1 MINFIL
7 LCNETYD
14 FTDEEMK
21 RVKMIF
27 LMFTMVLSLCQLA
40 MSQSNPTLVRDRIVR
55 TGGTSTQYEFSVES
69 IAIPTFAYNEDYSNI
84 TSFSP
89 IDLSGSPYT
98 FKAFITADF
107 IGTATFAME
116 WYASTNNFPFIEP
129 RVTFYEIEVVESILD
144 AKVDVVTIDNS
155 TTTVEIYPLVN
166 DFGEFAPLTLF
177 DVSQVMYGSAEVT
190 DSNTIIYTVA
200 DSNMDYLMYTIT
212 DSIGESASGK
222 IVINILE
229 DDPVSVD
236 TLSYT
241 ITDLQSQ
248 LIVLPFGDLEEI
260 QNPAQGAL
268 DSISD
273 YSYLYIP
280 DLGASGIDTV
290 VFQNVAGSNRVALI
304 EVYDVSMEPSYA
316 VNDSYFAA
324 EASTVNIFPLE
335 NDIKDTYPIIDISS
349 ELDYVSPGVYSYM
362 PDIDFS
368 GLKIFEYTID
378 YGFGTSTANIYV
390 SIGNYEPQSTFAYS
404 FVTPQDRPL
413 VIKYEIPLEGYEF
426 VANTFFTDHGFVET
440 YGENDNVT
448 IGCDDVNGEAFFIY
462 YPGSSY
468 VGFDDFEV
476 EYCINEVCVN
486 YEVEIEVV
494 SVDSDECF
502 CVNDCVWEGDTDGDG
517 KVNVSDILPIGRHMG
532 ISGAPR
538 ESLYDFWSAED
549 TDNWTYDQP
558 NGKNIKHADANGDG
572 IVTVVD
578 TNSISEYYNQLSNF
592 VPDEVLDVKDYP
604 FYLIPQSTEVDSGEL
619 LVLDIVLGSE
629 DFPVKDLHG
638 LAFSVQVGGGFADSA
653 SLYIDLYE
661 DSWLT
666 NLGPSIQMSKK
677 PADGLIE
684 AALTRT
690 DGLPSSGHGII
701 GQLGF
706 IVEDEAI
713 GIKDDDGERYFGIRL
728 RGAIGETAAG
738 SSYYMPEAAVR
749 IQYVNEG
756 VKDEKL
762 FPIDMLVS
770 PNPTSDILSIDLP
783 NVNEEIRNLY
793 LTDITGKSI
802 LVNKSNSIINLG
814 SLPMGMYILS
824 VESNMNTYN
833 QKVQVVR

>member
-1 MINFIL
+1 MINFDL
-7 LCNETYD
+7 LCNEICA

-27 LMFTMVLSLCQLA
+27 LMCTMVLSLCQLA
-40 MSQSNPTLVRDRIVR
+40 MSQSNPTLVRDRIVK

-98 FKAFITADF
+98 FKAFITANF

-116 WYASTNNFPFIEP
+116 WYASSNNFPFIEP

-155 TTTVEIYPLVN
+155 ITSVEIYPLVN
-166 DFGEFAPLTLF
+166 DFGEFAPLTLS

-200 DSNMDYLMYTIT
+200 DTNMDYLMYTIT

-268 DSISD
+268 DSISE

-290 VFQNVAGSNRVALI
+290 VFQNVAGNNRVALI
-304 EVYDVSMEPSYA
+304 EVYDVSVEPSYA

-324 EASTVNIFPLE
+324 EATTVTVFPLE

-362 PDIDFS
+362 PDADFS

-462 YPGSSY
+462 YPGSNY

-502 CVNDCVWEGDTDGDG
+502 CVNDCVWEGDTDGNG

-558 NGKNIKHADANGDG
+558 SGKNIKHADANGDG
-572 IVTVVD
+572 IVSVLD
-578 TNSISEYYNQLSNF
+578 TNSISDYYNQLSNF

-690 DGLPSSGHGII
+690 DGLPSSGYGII

-706 IVEDEAI
+706 IVEDEAQ

-738 SSYYMPEAAVR
+738 NSYYMPEAAVR

-770 PNPTSDILSIDLP
+770 PNPTSDILRIDLP

-802 LVNKSNSIINLG
+802 LVNKSNSTINLG

>member
-1 MINFIL
+1 MINFDL
-7 LCNETYD
+7 LCNEICA

-27 LMFTMVLSLCQLA
+27 LMCTMVLSLCQLA
-40 MSQSNPTLVRDRIVR
+40 MSQSNPTLVRDRIVK

-98 FKAFITADF
+98 FKAFITANF

-116 WYASTNNFPFIEP
+116 WYASSNNFPFIEP

-155 TTTVEIYPLVN
+155 ITSVEIYPLVN
-166 DFGEFAPLTLF
+166 DFGEFAPLTLS

-190 DSNTIIYTVA
+190 DSNTLIYTVA
-200 DSNMDYLMYTIT
+200 DTNMDYLMYTIT

-248 LIVLPFGDLEEI
+248 LIVLPFGDLKEI

-268 DSISD
+268 DSVSE

-290 VFQNVAGSNRVALI
+290 VFQNVAGNNRVALI
-304 EVYDVSMEPSYA
+304 EVYDVSVEPSYA

-324 EASTVNIFPLE
+324 EATTVTVFPLE

-362 PDIDFS
+362 PDADFS

-462 YPGSSY
+462 YPGSNY

-502 CVNDCVWEGDTDGDG
+502 CVNDCVWEGDTDGNG

-558 NGKNIKHADANGDG
+558 SGKNIKHADANGDG
-572 IVTVVD
+572 IVSVLD
-578 TNSISEYYNQLSNF
+578 TNSISDYYNQLSNF

-690 DGLPSSGHGII
+690 DGLPSSGYGII

-706 IVEDEAI
+706 IVEDEAQ

-738 SSYYMPEAAVR
+738 NSYYMPEAAVR

-770 PNPTSDILSIDLP
+770 PNPTSDILRIDLP

-802 LVNKSNSIINLG
+802 LVNKSNSTINLG

>member
-1 MINFIL
+1 MINFDLI
-7 LCNETYD
+7 CNEICA

-27 LMFTMVLSLCQLA
+27 LMCTMVLSLCQLA
-40 MSQSNPTLVRDRIVR
+40 MSQSNPTLVRDRIVN

-98 FKAFITADF
+98 FKAFITANF

-116 WYASTNNFPFIEP
+116 WYASSNNFPFIEP

-155 TTTVEIYPLVN
+155 ITSVEIYPLVN
-166 DFGEFAPLTLF
+166 DFGEFAPLTLS

-200 DSNMDYLMYTIT
+200 DTNMDYLMYTIT

-248 LIVLPFGDLEEI
+248 LVVLPFGDLEEI
-260 QNPAQGAL
+260 QSPAQGAL
-268 DSISD
+268 DSISE

-290 VFQNVAGSNRVALI
+290 VFQNVAGNNRVALI
-304 EVYDVSMEPSYA
+304 EVYDVSVEPSYA

-324 EASTVNIFPLE
+324 EATTVTVFPLE

-362 PDIDFS
+362 PDVDFS

-462 YPGSSY
+462 YPGSNY

-502 CVNDCVWEGDTDGDG
+502 CVNDCVWEGDTDGNG

-558 NGKNIKHADANGDG
+558 SGKNIKHADANGDG

-690 DGLPSSGHGII
+690 DGLPSSGYGII

-706 IVEDEAI
+706 IVEDEAQ

-738 SSYYMPEAAVR
+738 NSYYMPEAAVR

-770 PNPTSDILSIDLP
+770 PNPTSDILRIDLP

>member
-1 MINFIL
+1 
-7 LCNETYD
+7 
-14 FTDEEMK
+14 
-21 RVKMIF
+21 
-27 LMFTMVLSLCQLA
+27 MVLSLCQLA
-40 MSQSNPTLVRDRIVR
+40 MSQSNPTLVRDRIVK

-98 FKAFITADF
+98 FKAFITANF

-116 WYASTNNFPFIEP
+116 WYASSNNFPFIEP

-155 TTTVEIYPLVN
+155 ITSVEIYPLVN
-166 DFGEFAPLTLF
+166 DFGEFAPLTLS

-190 DSNTIIYTVA
+190 DSNTLIYTVA
-200 DSNMDYLMYTIT
+200 DTNMDYLMYTIT

-248 LIVLPFGDLEEI
+248 LIVLPFGDLKEI

-268 DSISD
+268 DSVSE

-290 VFQNVAGSNRVALI
+290 VFQNVAGNNRVALI
-304 EVYDVSMEPSYA
+304 EVYDVSVEPSYA

-324 EASTVNIFPLE
+324 EATTVTVFPLE

-362 PDIDFS
+362 PDADFS

-462 YPGSSY
+462 YPGSNY

-502 CVNDCVWEGDTDGDG
+502 CVNDCVWEGDTDGNG

-558 NGKNIKHADANGDG
+558 SGKNIKHADANGDG
-572 IVTVVD
+572 IVSVLD
-578 TNSISEYYNQLSNF
+578 TNSISDYYNQLSNF

-690 DGLPSSGHGII
+690 DGLPSSGYGII

-706 IVEDEAI
+706 IVEDEAQ

-738 SSYYMPEAAVR
+738 NSYYMPEAAVR

-770 PNPTSDILSIDLP
+770 PNPTSDILRIDLP

-802 LVNKSNSIINLG
+802 LVNKSNSTINLG

>member
-1 MINFIL
+1 MINFDLI
-7 LCNETYD
+7 CNEICA

-27 LMFTMVLSLCQLA
+27 LMCTMVLSLCQLA
-40 MSQSNPTLVRDRIVR
+40 MSQSNPTLVRDRIVK

-98 FKAFITADF
+98 FKAFITANF

-116 WYASTNNFPFIEP
+116 WYASSNNFPFIEP

-155 TTTVEIYPLVN
+155 ITSVEIYPLVN
-166 DFGEFAPLTLF
+166 DFGEFAPLTLS

-190 DSNTIIYTVA
+190 DSNTLIYTVA
-200 DSNMDYLMYTIT
+200 DTNMDYLMYTIT

-268 DSISD
+268 DSVSE

-290 VFQNVAGSNRVALI
+290 VFQNVAGNNRVALI
-304 EVYDVSMEPSYA
+304 EVYDVSVEPSYA

-324 EASTVNIFPLE
+324 EATTVTVFPLE

-362 PDIDFS
+362 PDADFS

-462 YPGSSY
+462 YPGSNY

-502 CVNDCVWEGDTDGDG
+502 CVNNCVWEGDTDGNG

-558 NGKNIKHADANGDG
+558 SGKNIKHADANGDG
-572 IVTVVD
+572 IVTVLD
-578 TNSISEYYNQLSNF
+578 TNSISDYYNQLSNF

-690 DGLPSSGHGII
+690 DGLPSSGYGII

-706 IVEDEAI
+706 IVEDEAQ

-738 SSYYMPEAAVR
+738 NSYYMPEAAVR

-770 PNPTSDILSIDLP
+770 PNPTSDILRIDLP

-802 LVNKSNSIINLG
+802 LVNKSNSTINLG

>member
-1 MINFIL
+1 MFNFNL
-7 LCNETYD
+7 LSNETCA

-27 LMFTMVLSLCQLA
+27 LMCTMVLSLCQLA
-40 MSQSNPTLVRDRIVR
+40 MSQSNPTLVRDRIVK

-98 FKAFITADF
+98 FKAFITANF

-116 WYASTNNFPFIEP
+116 WYASSNNFPFIEP

-155 TTTVEIYPLVN
+155 ITSVEIYPLVN
-166 DFGEFAPLTLF
+166 DFGEFAPLTLS

-190 DSNTIIYTVA
+190 DSNTLIYTVA
-200 DSNMDYLMYTIT
+200 DTNMDYLMYTIT

-248 LIVLPFGDLEEI
+248 LIVLPFGDLKEI

-268 DSISD
+268 DSVSE

-290 VFQNVAGSNRVALI
+290 VFQNVAGNNRVALI
-304 EVYDVSMEPSYA
+304 EVYDVSVEPSYA

-324 EASTVNIFPLE
+324 EATTVTVFPLE

-362 PDIDFS
+362 PDADFS

-462 YPGSSY
+462 YPGSNY

-502 CVNDCVWEGDTDGDG
+502 CVNDCVWEGDTDGNG

-558 NGKNIKHADANGDG
+558 SGKNIKHADANGDG
-572 IVTVVD
+572 IVSVLD
-578 TNSISEYYNQLSNF
+578 TNSISDYYNQLSNF

-690 DGLPSSGHGII
+690 DGLPSSGYGII

-706 IVEDEAI
+706 IVEDEAQ

-738 SSYYMPEAAVR
+738 NSYYMPEAAVR

-770 PNPTSDILSIDLP
+770 PNPTSDILRIDLP

-802 LVNKSNSIINLG
+802 LVNKSNSTINLG

>member
-1 MINFIL
+1 MFNFELLYIL
-7 LCNETYD
+7 TCAI
-14 FTDEEMK
+14 TDEEMK
-21 RVKMIF
+21 RVKIIF
-27 LMFTMVLSLCQLA
+27 LMCTLVLSFCQLA
-40 MSQSNPTLVRDRIVR
+40 MSQSNPTLVRDRIVK
-55 TGGTSTQYEFSVES
+55 TGGTSTQYEFAVES

-89 IDLSGSPYT
+89 VDLSGSPYT
-98 FKAFITADF
+98 FKAFITANF

-116 WYASTNNFPFIEP
+116 WYAYSTNFPFVEP

-144 AKVDVVTIDNS
+144 AKVDVVTIGNS
-155 TTTVEIYPLVN
+155 ITSVEIYPLVN
-166 DFGEFAPLTLF
+166 DFGEFAPLTLS

-190 DSNTIIYTVA
+190 DSSTIIYTVA
-200 DSNMDYLMYTIT
+200 DTNIDYVMYTIT

-268 DSISD
+268 DSISE

-290 VFQNVAGSNRVALI
+290 VFNNVAGNNRVVLI
-304 EVYDVSMEPSYA
+304 KVYDVSVEPSYA

-324 EASTVNIFPLE
+324 EATTVNISPLE
-335 NDIKDTYPIIDISS
+335 NDIKDTYPIIEISS
-349 ELDYVSPGVYSYM
+349 ELDYVSPGVYSYT
-362 PDIDFS
+362 PDVDFS

-462 YPGSSY
+462 YPGSNY

-486 YEVEIEVV
+486 YEVQIEVV

-502 CVNDCVWEGDTDGDG
+502 CVNDCVWEGDTDGNG

-558 NGKNIKHADANGDG
+558 SGKNIKHADANGDG

-677 PADGLIE
+677 PVDGLIE

-762 FPIDMLVS
+762 FPIDMLVR
-770 PNPTSDILSIDLP
+770 PNPTSDILRIDLP

>member
-1 MINFIL
+1 MINFDL
-7 LCNETYD
+7 LCNEICA

-27 LMFTMVLSLCQLA
+27 LMCTMVLSLCQLA
-40 MSQSNPTLVRDRIVR
+40 MSQSNPTLVRDRIVK

-98 FKAFITADF
+98 FKAFITANF

-116 WYASTNNFPFIEP
+116 WYASSNNFPFIEP

-155 TTTVEIYPLVN
+155 ITSVEIYPLVN
-166 DFGEFAPLTLF
+166 DFGEFAPLTLS

-190 DSNTIIYTVA
+190 DSNTLIYTVA
-200 DSNMDYLMYTIT
+200 DTNMDYLMYTIT

-248 LIVLPFGDLEEI
+248 LVVLPFGDLEEI
-260 QNPAQGAL
+260 QSPAQGAL
-268 DSISD
+268 DSISE

-290 VFQNVAGSNRVALI
+290 VFQNVAGNNRVALI
-304 EVYDVSMEPSYA
+304 EVYDVSVEPSYA

-324 EASTVNIFPLE
+324 EATTVTVFPLE

-362 PDIDFS
+362 PDVDFS

-462 YPGSSY
+462 YPGSNY

-502 CVNDCVWEGDTDGDG
+502 CVNDCVWEGDTDGNG

-558 NGKNIKHADANGDG
+558 SGKNIKHADANGDG
-572 IVTVVD
+572 IVSVLD
-578 TNSISEYYNQLSNF
+578 TNSISDYYNQLSNF

-690 DGLPSSGHGII
+690 DGLPSSGYGII

-706 IVEDEAI
+706 IVEDEAQ

-738 SSYYMPEAAVR
+738 NSYYMPEAAVR

-770 PNPTSDILSIDLP
+770 PNPTSDILRIDLP

-802 LVNKSNSIINLG
+802 LVNKSNSTINLG

>member
-1 MINFIL
+1 MFNFDLI
-7 LCNETYD
+7 CNEICA

-21 RVKMIF
+21 RVKLIF
-27 LMFTMVLSLCQLA
+27 LMCTMVLSLCQLA
-40 MSQSNPTLVRDRIVR
+40 MSQSNPTLVRDRIVK

-98 FKAFITADF
+98 FKAFITANF

-116 WYASTNNFPFIEP
+116 WYASSNNFPFIEP

-155 TTTVEIYPLVN
+155 ITSVEIYPLVN
-166 DFGEFAPLTLF
+166 DFGEFAPLTLS

-200 DSNMDYLMYTIT
+200 DTNMDYLMYTIT

-222 IVINILE
+222 IVLNILE

-260 QNPAQGAL
+260 QSPAQGAL
-268 DSISD
+268 DSISE

-290 VFQNVAGSNRVALI
+290 VFQNVAGNNRVALI
-304 EVYDVSMEPSYA
+304 EVYDVSVEPSYA

-324 EASTVNIFPLE
+324 EATTVTVFPLE

-362 PDIDFS
+362 PDVDFS

-462 YPGSSY
+462 YPGSNY

-502 CVNDCVWEGDTDGDG
+502 CVNDCVWEGDTDGNG

-558 NGKNIKHADANGDG
+558 SGKNIKHADANGDG
-572 IVTVVD
+572 IVTVLD
-578 TNSISEYYNQLSNF
+578 TNSISDYYNQLSNF

-690 DGLPSSGHGII
+690 DGLPSSGYGII

-706 IVEDEAI
+706 IVEDEAQ

-738 SSYYMPEAAVR
+738 NSYYMPEAAVR

-770 PNPTSDILSIDLP
+770 PNPTSDILRIDLP

-802 LVNKSNSIINLG
+802 LVNKSNSTINLG

>member
-1 MINFIL
+1 
-7 LCNETYD
+7 
-14 FTDEEMK
+14 
-21 RVKMIF
+21 
-27 LMFTMVLSLCQLA
+27 
-40 MSQSNPTLVRDRIVR
+40 TLVRDRIVN

-98 FKAFITADF
+98 FKAFITANF

-116 WYASTNNFPFIEP
+116 WYASSNNFPFIEP

-155 TTTVEIYPLVN
+155 ITSVEIYPLVN
-166 DFGEFAPLTLF
+166 DFGEFAPLTLS

-200 DSNMDYLMYTIT
+200 DTNMDYLMYTIT

-248 LIVLPFGDLEEI
+248 LVVLPFGDLEEI
-260 QNPAQGAL
+260 QSPAQGAL
-268 DSISD
+268 DSISE

-290 VFQNVAGSNRVALI
+290 VFQNVAGNNRVALI
-304 EVYDVSMEPSYA
+304 EVYDVSVEPSYA

-324 EASTVNIFPLE
+324 EATTVTVFPLE

-362 PDIDFS
+362 PDVDFS

-462 YPGSSY
+462 YPGSNY

-502 CVNDCVWEGDTDGDG
+502 CVNDCVWEGDTDGNG

-558 NGKNIKHADANGDG
+558 SGKNIKHADANGDG

-638 LAFSVQVGGGFADSA
+638 LAFSIQVGGGFADSA

-690 DGLPSSGHGII
+690 DGLPSSGYGII

-706 IVEDEAI
+706 IVEDEAQ

-738 SSYYMPEAAVR
+738 NSYYMPEAAVR

-770 PNPTSDILSIDLP
+770 PNPTSDILRIDLP

-793 LTDITGKSI
+793 LTDITGNSI

>member
-1 MINFIL
+1 MFNFDL
-7 LCNETYD
+7 LCIETYA
-14 FTDEEMK
+14 FTVEEMK

-27 LMFTMVLSLCQLA
+27 LMCTLVLSLCQLA
-40 MSQSNPTLVRDRIVR
+40 MSQSNPTLVRDRIVK

-98 FKAFITADF
+98 FKAFITANF

-116 WYASTNNFPFIEP
+116 WYASSNNFPFIEP

-155 TTTVEIYPLVN
+155 ITSVEIYPLVN
-166 DFGEFAPLTLF
+166 DFGEFAPLTLS

-190 DSNTIIYTVA
+190 DSNTIIYTVS
-200 DSNMDYLMYTIT
+200 DTNMDYLMYTIT

-229 DDPVSVD
+229 DDPISVD

-268 DSISD
+268 DSISE

-290 VFQNVAGSNRVALI
+290 VFNNVAGNNRVVLI
-304 EVYDVSMEPSYA
+304 KVYDVSVEPSYA

-324 EASTVNIFPLE
+324 EATTVNISPLE
-335 NDIKDTYPIIDISS
+335 NDIKDTYPIIEISS
-349 ELDYVSPGVYSYM
+349 ELDYVSPGVYSYT
-362 PDIDFS
+362 PDVDFS

-440 YGENDNVT
+440 YGENDNVL

-462 YPGSSY
+462 YPGSNY

-486 YEVEIEVV
+486 YEVQIEVV

-502 CVNDCVWEGDTDGDG
+502 CVNDCVWEGDTDGNG

-558 NGKNIKHADANGDG
+558 SGKNIKHADANGDG

-578 TNSISEYYNQLSNF
+578 TNSISDYYNQLNNF

-690 DGLPSSGHGII
+690 DGLPSSGYGII

-749 IQYVNEG
+749 IQYVNDG
-756 VKDEKL
+756 VKDEKF

-770 PNPTSDILSIDLP
+770 PNPTSDIFRIDLP

-814 SLPMGMYILS
+814 LLPMGMYILS

>member
-1 MINFIL
+1 MINFDL
-7 LCNETYD
+7 LCNEICA

-27 LMFTMVLSLCQLA
+27 LMCTMVLSLCQLA
-40 MSQSNPTLVRDRIVR
+40 MSQSNPTLVRDRIVK

-98 FKAFITADF
+98 FKAFITANF

-116 WYASTNNFPFIEP
+116 WYASSNNFPFIEP

-155 TTTVEIYPLVN
+155 ITSVEIYPLVN
-166 DFGEFAPLTLF
+166 DFGEFAPLTLS

-200 DSNMDYLMYTIT
+200 DTNMDYLMYTIT

-248 LIVLPFGDLEEI
+248 LIVLPFGDLKEI

-268 DSISD
+268 DSVSE

-290 VFQNVAGSNRVALI
+290 VFQNVAGNNRVALI
-304 EVYDVSMEPSYA
+304 EVYDVSVEPSYA

-324 EASTVNIFPLE
+324 EATTVTVFPLE

-362 PDIDFS
+362 PDVDFS

-462 YPGSSY
+462 YPGSNY

-502 CVNDCVWEGDTDGDG
+502 CVNDCVWEGDTDGNG

-558 NGKNIKHADANGDG
+558 SGKNIKHADANGDG
-572 IVTVVD
+572 IVSVLD
-578 TNSISEYYNQLSNF
+578 TNSISDYYNQLSNF

-690 DGLPSSGHGII
+690 DGLPSSGYGII

-706 IVEDEAI
+706 IVEDEAQ

-738 SSYYMPEAAVR
+738 NSYYMPEAAVR

-770 PNPTSDILSIDLP
+770 PNPTSDILRIDLP

-802 LVNKSNSIINLG
+802 LVNKSNSTINLG

>member
-1 MINFIL
+1 MINFDL
-7 LCNETYD
+7 LCNETYA

-27 LMFTMVLSLCQLA
+27 LMCTMVLSLCQLA
-40 MSQSNPTLVRDRIVR
+40 MSQSNPTLVRDRIVN

-98 FKAFITADF
+98 FKAFITANF

-116 WYASTNNFPFIEP
+116 WYASSNNFPFIEP

-155 TTTVEIYPLVN
+155 ITSVEIYPLVN
-166 DFGEFAPLTLF
+166 DFGEFAPLTLS

-200 DSNMDYLMYTIT
+200 DTNMDYLMYTIT

-260 QNPAQGAL
+260 QSPAQGAL
-268 DSISD
+268 DSISE

-290 VFQNVAGSNRVALI
+290 VFQNVAGNNRVALI
-304 EVYDVSMEPSYA
+304 EVYDVSVEPSYA

-324 EASTVNIFPLE
+324 EATTVTVFPLE

-362 PDIDFS
+362 PDVDFS

-462 YPGSSY
+462 YPGSNY

-502 CVNDCVWEGDTDGDG
+502 CVNDCVWEGDTDGNG

-558 NGKNIKHADANGDG
+558 SGKNIKHADANGDG

-690 DGLPSSGHGII
+690 DGLPSSGYGII

-706 IVEDEAI
+706 IVEDEAQ

-738 SSYYMPEAAVR
+738 NSYYMPEAAVR

-770 PNPTSDILSIDLP
+770 PNPTSDILRIDLP

-793 LTDITGKSI
+793 LTDITGNSI

>member
-1 MINFIL
+1 MINFDL
-7 LCNETYD
+7 LCNEICA

-27 LMFTMVLSLCQLA
+27 LMCTMVLSLCQLA
-40 MSQSNPTLVRDRIVR
+40 MSQSNPTLVRDRIVK

-98 FKAFITADF
+98 FKAFITANF

-116 WYASTNNFPFIEP
+116 WYASSNNFPFIEP

-155 TTTVEIYPLVN
+155 ITSVEIYPLVN
-166 DFGEFAPLTLF
+166 DFGEFAPLTLS

-200 DSNMDYLMYTIT
+200 DTNMDYLMYTIT

-248 LIVLPFGDLEEI
+248 LIVLPFGDLKEI

-268 DSISD
+268 DSVSE

-290 VFQNVAGSNRVALI
+290 VFQNVAGNNRVALI
-304 EVYDVSMEPSYA
+304 EVYDVSVEPSYA

-324 EASTVNIFPLE
+324 EATTVTVFPLE

-362 PDIDFS
+362 PDADFS

-462 YPGSSY
+462 YPGSNY

-502 CVNDCVWEGDTDGDG
+502 CVNDCVWEGDTDGNG

-558 NGKNIKHADANGDG
+558 SGKNIKHADANGDG
-572 IVTVVD
+572 IVSVLD
-578 TNSISEYYNQLSNF
+578 TNSISDYYNQLSNF

-690 DGLPSSGHGII
+690 DGLPSSGYGII

-706 IVEDEAI
+706 IVEDEAQ

-738 SSYYMPEAAVR
+738 NSYYMPEAAVR

-770 PNPTSDILSIDLP
+770 PNPTSDILRIDLP

-802 LVNKSNSIINLG
+802 LVNKSNSTINLG

>member
-1 MINFIL
+1 MINFDLI
-7 LCNETYD
+7 CNETCA

-27 LMFTMVLSLCQLA
+27 LMCTMVLSLCQLA
-40 MSQSNPTLVRDRIVR
+40 MSQSNPTLVRDRIVK

-98 FKAFITADF
+98 FKAFITANF

-116 WYASTNNFPFIEP
+116 WYASSNNFPFIEP

-155 TTTVEIYPLVN
+155 ITSVEIYPLVN
-166 DFGEFAPLTLF
+166 DFGEFAPLTLS

-190 DSNTIIYTVA
+190 DSNRIIYIVA

-222 IVINILE
+222 IVLNILE

-268 DSISD
+268 DSISE

-290 VFQNVAGSNRVALI
+290 VFQNVAGNNRVALI
-304 EVYDVSMEPSYA
+304 EVYDVSVEPSYA

-324 EASTVNIFPLE
+324 EATTVTVFPLE

-362 PDIDFS
+362 PDADFS

-462 YPGSSY
+462 YPGSNY

-502 CVNDCVWEGDTDGDG
+502 CVNNCVWEGDTDGNG

-558 NGKNIKHADANGDG
+558 SGKNIKHADANGDG
-572 IVTVVD
+572 IVTVLD
-578 TNSISEYYNQLSNF
+578 TNSISDYYNQLSNF

-690 DGLPSSGHGII
+690 DGLPSSGYGII

-706 IVEDEAI
+706 IVEDEAQ

-738 SSYYMPEAAVR
+738 NSYYMPEAAVR

-770 PNPTSDILSIDLP
+770 PNPTSDILRIDLP

-802 LVNKSNSIINLG
+802 LVNKSNSTINLG

>member
-1 MINFIL
+1 MINFNL
-7 LCNETYD
+7 LCNETYA

-268 DSISD
+268 DSISN

-304 EVYDVSMEPSYA
+304 EVYDVSVEPSYA
-316 VNDSYFAA
+316 VNDFYFAA
-324 EASTVNIFPLE
+324 ESSIVNIFPLE

-462 YPGSSY
+462 YPGSNY

-502 CVNDCVWEGDTDGDG
+502 CVNDCVWEGDTDGNG

-558 NGKNIKHADANGDG
+558 SGKNIKHADANGDG

-793 LTDITGKSI
+793 LTDVTGKSI

>member
-1 MINFIL
+1 MINFDL
-7 LCNETYD
+7 LCNEICA

-27 LMFTMVLSLCQLA
+27 LMCTMVLSLCQLA
-40 MSQSNPTLVRDRIVR
+40 MSQSNPTLVRDRIVK

-98 FKAFITADF
+98 FKAFITANF

-116 WYASTNNFPFIEP
+116 WYASSNNFPFIEP

-155 TTTVEIYPLVN
+155 ITSVEIYPLVN
-166 DFGEFAPLTLF
+166 DFGEFAPLTLS

-200 DSNMDYLMYTIT
+200 DTNMDYLMYTIT

-248 LIVLPFGDLEEI
+248 LIVLPFGDLKEI

-268 DSISD
+268 DSVSE

-290 VFQNVAGSNRVALI
+290 VFQNVAGNNRVALI
-304 EVYDVSMEPSYA
+304 EVYDVSVEPSYA

-324 EASTVNIFPLE
+324 EATTVTVFPLE

-362 PDIDFS
+362 PDVDFS

-462 YPGSSY
+462 YPGSNY

-502 CVNDCVWEGDTDGDG
+502 CVNNCVWEGDTDGNG

-558 NGKNIKHADANGDG
+558 SGKNIKHADANGDG
-572 IVTVVD
+572 IVTVLD
-578 TNSISEYYNQLSNF
+578 TNSISDYYNQLSNF

-690 DGLPSSGHGII
+690 DGLPSSGYGII

-706 IVEDEAI
+706 IVEDEAQ

-738 SSYYMPEAAVR
+738 NSYYMPEAAVR

-770 PNPTSDILSIDLP
+770 PNPTSDILRIDLP

-802 LVNKSNSIINLG
+802 LVNKSNSTINLG

>member
-1 MINFIL
+1 MINFDL
-7 LCNETYD
+7 LCNEICA

-27 LMFTMVLSLCQLA
+27 LMCTMVLSLCQLA
-40 MSQSNPTLVRDRIVR
+40 MSQSNPTLVRDRIVK

-98 FKAFITADF
+98 FKAFITANF

-116 WYASTNNFPFIEP
+116 WYASSNNFPFIEP

-155 TTTVEIYPLVN
+155 ITSVEIYPLVN
-166 DFGEFAPLTLF
+166 DFGEFAPLTLS

-190 DSNTIIYTVA
+190 DSNTLIYTVA
-200 DSNMDYLMYTIT
+200 DTNMDYLMYTIT

-268 DSISD
+268 DSVSE

-290 VFQNVAGSNRVALI
+290 VFQNVAGNNRVALI
-304 EVYDVSMEPSYA
+304 EVYDVSVEPSYA

-324 EASTVNIFPLE
+324 EATTVTVFPLE

-362 PDIDFS
+362 PDADFS

-462 YPGSSY
+462 YPGSNY

-502 CVNDCVWEGDTDGDG
+502 CVNDCVWEGDTDGNG

-558 NGKNIKHADANGDG
+558 SGKNIKHADANGDG
-572 IVTVVD
+572 IVSVLD
-578 TNSISEYYNQLSNF
+578 TNSISDYYNQLSNF

-690 DGLPSSGHGII
+690 DGLPSSGYGII

-706 IVEDEAI
+706 IVEDEAQ

-738 SSYYMPEAAVR
+738 NSYYMPEAAVR

-770 PNPTSDILSIDLP
+770 PNPTSDILRIDLP

-802 LVNKSNSIINLG
+802 LVNKSNSTINLG

>member
-1 MINFIL
+1 
-7 LCNETYD
+7 
-14 FTDEEMK
+14 
-21 RVKMIF
+21 
-27 LMFTMVLSLCQLA
+27 
-40 MSQSNPTLVRDRIVR
+40 
-55 TGGTSTQYEFSVES
+55 
-69 IAIPTFAYNEDYSNI
+69 
-84 TSFSP
+84 
-89 IDLSGSPYT
+89 
-98 FKAFITADF
+98 
-107 IGTATFAME
+107 
-116 WYASTNNFPFIEP
+116 
-129 RVTFYEIEVVESILD
+129 
-144 AKVDVVTIDNS
+144 
-155 TTTVEIYPLVN
+155 
-166 DFGEFAPLTLF
+166 
-177 DVSQVMYGSAEVT
+177 
-190 DSNTIIYTVA
+190 
-200 DSNMDYLMYTIT
+200 
-212 DSIGESASGK
+212 
-222 IVINILE
+222 
-229 DDPVSVD
+229 
-236 TLSYT
+236 
-241 ITDLQSQ
+241 
-248 LIVLPFGDLEEI
+248 
-260 QNPAQGAL
+260 
-268 DSISD
+268 
-273 YSYLYIP
+273 
-280 DLGASGIDTV
+280 
-290 VFQNVAGSNRVALI
+290 
-304 EVYDVSMEPSYA
+304 MEPSYA

-324 EASTVNIFPLE
+324 EATTVNISPLE
-335 NDIKDTYPIIDISS
+335 NDIKDTYPIIEISS
-349 ELDYVSPGVYSYM
+349 ELDYVSPGVYSYT
-362 PDIDFS
+362 PDVDFS

-440 YGENDNVT
+440 YGENDNVL

-462 YPGSSY
+462 YPGSNY

-486 YEVEIEVV
+486 YEVQIEVV

-502 CVNDCVWEGDTDGDG
+502 CVNDCVWEGDTDGNG

-558 NGKNIKHADANGDG
+558 SGKNIKHADANGDG

-578 TNSISEYYNQLSNF
+578 TNSISDYYNQLNNF

-706 IVEDEAI
+706 IVEDEAQ

-749 IQYVNEG
+749 IQYVNDG
-756 VKDEKL
+756 VKDEKF

-770 PNPTSDILSIDLP
+770 PNPTSDIFRIDLP

-814 SLPMGMYILS
+814 LLPMGMYILS

>member
-1 MINFIL
+1 
-7 LCNETYD
+7 
-14 FTDEEMK
+14 MK

-27 LMFTMVLSLCQLA
+27 LMCTMVLSLCQLA
-40 MSQSNPTLVRDRIVR
+40 MSQSNPTLVRDRIVK

-98 FKAFITADF
+98 FKAFITANF

-116 WYASTNNFPFIEP
+116 WYASSNNFPFIEP

-155 TTTVEIYPLVN
+155 ITSVEIYPLVN
-166 DFGEFAPLTLF
+166 DFGEFAPLTLS

-200 DSNMDYLMYTIT
+200 DTNMDYLMYTIT

-248 LIVLPFGDLEEI
+248 LVVLPFGDLEEI
-260 QNPAQGAL
+260 QSPAQGAL
-268 DSISD
+268 DSISE

-290 VFQNVAGSNRVALI
+290 VFQNVAGNNRVALI
-304 EVYDVSMEPSYA
+304 EVYDVSVEPSYA

-324 EASTVNIFPLE
+324 EATTVTVFPLE

-362 PDIDFS
+362 PDVDFS

-462 YPGSSY
+462 YPGSNY

-502 CVNDCVWEGDTDGDG
+502 CVNDCVWEGDTDGNG

-558 NGKNIKHADANGDG
+558 SGKNIKHADANGDG

-690 DGLPSSGHGII
+690 DGLPSSGYGII

-706 IVEDEAI
+706 IVEDEAQ

-738 SSYYMPEAAVR
+738 NSYYMPEAAVR

-770 PNPTSDILSIDLP
+770 PNPTSDILRIDLP

-793 LTDITGKSI
+793 LNDITGKSI
-802 LVNKSNSIINLG
+802 LVNKSNSTINLG

>member
-1 MINFIL
+1 MFNFDL
-7 LCNETYD
+7 LCIETYA
-14 FTDEEMK
+14 FTVEEMK

-27 LMFTMVLSLCQLA
+27 LMCTLVLSLCQLA
-40 MSQSNPTLVRDRIVR
+40 MSQSNPTLVRDRIVK

-98 FKAFITADF
+98 FKAFITANF

-116 WYASTNNFPFIEP
+116 WYASSNNFPFIEP

-155 TTTVEIYPLVN
+155 ITSVEIYPLVN
-166 DFGEFAPLTLF
+166 DFGEFAPLTLS

-190 DSNTIIYTVA
+190 DSNTIIYTVS
-200 DSNMDYLMYTIT
+200 DTNMDYLMYTIT

-268 DSISD
+268 DSISE

-290 VFQNVAGSNRVALI
+290 VFNNVAGNNRVVLI
-304 EVYDVSMEPSYA
+304 KVYDVSVEPSYA

-324 EASTVNIFPLE
+324 EATTVNISPLE
-335 NDIKDTYPIIDISS
+335 NDIKDTYPIIEISS
-349 ELDYVSPGVYSYM
+349 ELDYVSPGVYSYT
-362 PDIDFS
+362 PDVDFS

-440 YGENDNVT
+440 YGENDNVL

-462 YPGSSY
+462 YPGSNY

-486 YEVEIEVV
+486 YEVQIEVV

-502 CVNDCVWEGDTDGDG
+502 CVNDCVWEGDTDGNG

-558 NGKNIKHADANGDG
+558 SGKNIKHADANGDG

-578 TNSISEYYNQLSNF
+578 TNSISDYYNQLNNF

-690 DGLPSSGHGII
+690 DGLPSSGYGII

-749 IQYVNEG
+749 IQYVNDG
-756 VKDEKL
+756 VKDEKF

-770 PNPTSDILSIDLP
+770 PNPTSDIFRIDLP

>member
-1 MINFIL
+1 MINFDL
-7 LCNETYD
+7 LCNEICA

-27 LMFTMVLSLCQLA
+27 LMCTMVLSLCQLA
-40 MSQSNPTLVRDRIVR
+40 MSQSNPTLVRDRIVK

-98 FKAFITADF
+98 FKAFITANF

-116 WYASTNNFPFIEP
+116 WYASSNNFPFIEP

-155 TTTVEIYPLVN
+155 ITSVEIYPLVN
-166 DFGEFAPLTLF
+166 DFGEFAPLTLS

-190 DSNTIIYTVA
+190 DSNTLIYTVA
-200 DSNMDYLMYTIT
+200 DTNMDYLMYTIT

-248 LIVLPFGDLEEI
+248 LIVLPFGDLKEI

-268 DSISD
+268 DSISE

-290 VFQNVAGSNRVALI
+290 VFQNVAGNNRVALI
-304 EVYDVSMEPSYA
+304 EVYDVSVEPSYA

-324 EASTVNIFPLE
+324 EATTVTVFPLE

-362 PDIDFS
+362 PDVDFS

-462 YPGSSY
+462 YPGSNY

-502 CVNDCVWEGDTDGDG
+502 CVNDCVWEGDTDGNG

-558 NGKNIKHADANGDG
+558 SGKNIKHADANGDG
-572 IVTVVD
+572 IVSVLD
-578 TNSISEYYNQLSNF
+578 TNSISDYYNQLSNF

-690 DGLPSSGHGII
+690 DGLPSSGYGII

-706 IVEDEAI
+706 IVEDEAQ

-738 SSYYMPEAAVR
+738 NSYYMPEAAVR

-770 PNPTSDILSIDLP
+770 PNPTSDILRIDLP

-802 LVNKSNSIINLG
+802 LVNKSNSTINLG

>member
-1 MINFIL
+1 MINFDL
-7 LCNETYD
+7 LCNETYA

-27 LMFTMVLSLCQLA
+27 LMCTMVLSLCQLA
-40 MSQSNPTLVRDRIVR
+40 MSQSNPTLVRDRIVN

-98 FKAFITADF
+98 FKAFITANF

-116 WYASTNNFPFIEP
+116 WYASSNNFPFIEP

-155 TTTVEIYPLVN
+155 ITSVEIYPLVN
-166 DFGEFAPLTLF
+166 DFGEFAPLTLS

-200 DSNMDYLMYTIT
+200 DTNMDYLMYTIT

-248 LIVLPFGDLEEI
+248 LVVLPFGDLEEI
-260 QNPAQGAL
+260 QSPAQGAL
-268 DSISD
+268 DSISE

-290 VFQNVAGSNRVALI
+290 VFQNVAGNNRVALI
-304 EVYDVSMEPSYA
+304 EVYDVSVEPSYA

-324 EASTVNIFPLE
+324 EATTVTVFPLE

-362 PDIDFS
+362 PDVDFS

-462 YPGSSY
+462 YPGSNY

-502 CVNDCVWEGDTDGDG
+502 CVNDCVWEGDTDGNG

-558 NGKNIKHADANGDG
+558 SGKNIKHADANGDG

-638 LAFSVQVGGGFADSA
+638 LAFSIQVGGGFADSA

-690 DGLPSSGHGII
+690 DGLPSSGYGII

-706 IVEDEAI
+706 IVEDEAQ

-738 SSYYMPEAAVR
+738 NSYYMPEAAVR

-770 PNPTSDILSIDLP
+770 PNPTSDILRIDLP

-793 LTDITGKSI
+793 LTDITGNSI

>member
-1 MINFIL
+1 MFNFDL
-7 LCNETYD
+7 LCIETYA
-14 FTDEEMK
+14 FTVEEMK

-27 LMFTMVLSLCQLA
+27 LMCTLVLSLCQLA
-40 MSQSNPTLVRDRIVR
+40 MSQSNPTLVRDRIVK

-98 FKAFITADF
+98 FKAFITANF

-116 WYASTNNFPFIEP
+116 WYASSNNFPFIEP

-155 TTTVEIYPLVN
+155 ITSVEIYPLVN
-166 DFGEFAPLTLF
+166 DFGEFAPLTLS

-190 DSNTIIYTVA
+190 DSNTIIYTVS
-200 DSNMDYLMYTIT
+200 DTNMDYLMYTIT

-268 DSISD
+268 DSISE

-290 VFQNVAGSNRVALI
+290 VFNNVAGNNRVVLI
-304 EVYDVSMEPSYA
+304 KVYDVSVEPSYA

-324 EASTVNIFPLE
+324 EATTVNISPLE
-335 NDIKDTYPIIDISS
+335 NDIKDTYPIIEISS
-349 ELDYVSPGVYSYM
+349 ELDYVSPGVYSYT
-362 PDIDFS
+362 PDVDFS

-440 YGENDNVT
+440 YGENDNVL

-462 YPGSSY
+462 YPGSNY

-486 YEVEIEVV
+486 YEVQIEVV

-502 CVNDCVWEGDTDGDG
+502 CVNDCVWEGDTDGNG

-558 NGKNIKHADANGDG
+558 SGKNIKHADANGDG

-578 TNSISEYYNQLSNF
+578 TNSISDYYNQLNNF

-690 DGLPSSGHGII
+690 DGLPSSGYGII

-749 IQYVNEG
+749 IQYVNDG
-756 VKDEKL
+756 VKDEKF

-770 PNPTSDILSIDLP
+770 PNPTSDIFRIDLP

-814 SLPMGMYILS
+814 LLPMGMYILS

>member
-1 MINFIL
+1 MINFDL
-7 LCNETYD
+7 LCNETYA

-27 LMFTMVLSLCQLA
+27 LMCTMVLSLCQLA
-40 MSQSNPTLVRDRIVR
+40 MSQSNPTLVRDRIVK

-98 FKAFITADF
+98 FKAFITANF

-116 WYASTNNFPFIEP
+116 WYASSNNFPFIEP

-155 TTTVEIYPLVN
+155 ITSVEIYPLVN
-166 DFGEFAPLTLF
+166 DFGEFAPLTLS

-200 DSNMDYLMYTIT
+200 DTNMDYLMYTIT

-248 LIVLPFGDLEEI
+248 LVVLPFGDLEEI
-260 QNPAQGAL
+260 QSPAQGAL
-268 DSISD
+268 DSISE

-290 VFQNVAGSNRVALI
+290 VFQNVAGNNRVALI
-304 EVYDVSMEPSYA
+304 EVYDVSVEPSYA

-324 EASTVNIFPLE
+324 EATTVTVFPLE

-362 PDIDFS
+362 PDVDFS

-413 VIKYEIPLEGYEF
+413 VIKYEIALEGYEF

-462 YPGSSY
+462 YPGSNY

-502 CVNDCVWEGDTDGDG
+502 CVNDCVWEGDTDGNG

-558 NGKNIKHADANGDG
+558 SGKNIKHADANGDG

-770 PNPTSDILSIDLP
+770 PNPTSDILRIDLP

-793 LTDITGKSI
+793 LTDITGNSI

>member
-1 MINFIL
+1 MINFDL
-7 LCNETYD
+7 LCNETYA

-27 LMFTMVLSLCQLA
+27 LMCTMVLSLCQLA
-40 MSQSNPTLVRDRIVR
+40 MSQSNPTLVRDRIVN

-98 FKAFITADF
+98 FKAFITANF

-116 WYASTNNFPFIEP
+116 WYASSNNFPFIEP

-155 TTTVEIYPLVN
+155 ITSVEIYPLVN
-166 DFGEFAPLTLF
+166 DFGEFAPLTLS

-200 DSNMDYLMYTIT
+200 DTNMDYLMYTIT

-248 LIVLPFGDLEEI
+248 LVVLPFGDLEEI
-260 QNPAQGAL
+260 QSPAQGAL
-268 DSISD
+268 DSISE

-290 VFQNVAGSNRVALI
+290 VFQNVAGNNRVALI
-304 EVYDVSMEPSYA
+304 EVYDVSVEPSYA

-324 EASTVNIFPLE
+324 EATTVTVFPLE

-362 PDIDFS
+362 PDVDFS

-462 YPGSSY
+462 YPGSNY

-502 CVNDCVWEGDTDGDG
+502 CVNDCVWEGDTDGNG

-558 NGKNIKHADANGDG
+558 SGKNIKHADANGDG

-690 DGLPSSGHGII
+690 DGLPSSGYGII

-706 IVEDEAI
+706 IVEDEAQ

-738 SSYYMPEAAVR
+738 NSYYMPEAAVR

-762 FPIDMLVS
+762 FPIDMIVS
-770 PNPTSDILSIDLP
+770 PNPTSDILRIDLP

-802 LVNKSNSIINLG
+802 LVNKSNSTINLG

>member
-1 MINFIL
+1 
-7 LCNETYD
+7 
-14 FTDEEMK
+14 MK

-27 LMFTMVLSLCQLA
+27 LMCTLVLSLCQLA
-40 MSQSNPTLVRDRIVR
+40 MSQSNPTLVRDRIVK

-98 FKAFITADF
+98 FKAFITANF

-116 WYASTNNFPFIEP
+116 WYASSNNFPFIEP

-155 TTTVEIYPLVN
+155 ITSVEIYPLVN
-166 DFGEFAPLTLF
+166 DFGEFAPLTLS

-190 DSNTIIYTVA
+190 DSNTIIYTVS
-200 DSNMDYLMYTIT
+200 DTNMDYLMYTIT

-268 DSISD
+268 DSISE

-290 VFQNVAGSNRVALI
+290 VFNNVAGNNRVVLI
-304 EVYDVSMEPSYA
+304 KVYDVSVEPSYA

-324 EASTVNIFPLE
+324 EATTVNISPLE
-335 NDIKDTYPIIDISS
+335 NDIKDTYPIIEISS
-349 ELDYVSPGVYSYM
+349 ELDYVSPGVYSYT
-362 PDIDFS
+362 PDVDFS

-440 YGENDNVT
+440 YGENDNVL

-462 YPGSSY
+462 YPGSNY

-486 YEVEIEVV
+486 YEVQIEVV

-502 CVNDCVWEGDTDGDG
+502 CVNDCVWEGDTDGNG

-558 NGKNIKHADANGDG
+558 SGKNIKHADANGDG

-578 TNSISEYYNQLSNF
+578 TNSISDYYNQLNNF

-690 DGLPSSGHGII
+690 DGLPSSGYGII

-749 IQYVNEG
+749 IQYVNDG
-756 VKDEKL
+756 VKDEKF

-770 PNPTSDILSIDLP
+770 PNPTSDIFRIDLP

-814 SLPMGMYILS
+814 LLPMGMYILS

>member
-1 MINFIL
+1 MINFDLI
-7 LCNETYD
+7 CNEICA

-27 LMFTMVLSLCQLA
+27 LMCTMVLSLCQLA
-40 MSQSNPTLVRDRIVR
+40 MSQSNPTLVRDRIVK

-98 FKAFITADF
+98 FKAFITANF

-116 WYASTNNFPFIEP
+116 WYASSNNFPFIEP

-155 TTTVEIYPLVN
+155 ITSVEIYPLVN
-166 DFGEFAPLTLF
+166 DFGEFAPLTLS

-200 DSNMDYLMYTIT
+200 DTNMDYLMYTIT

-268 DSISD
+268 DSVSE

-290 VFQNVAGSNRVALI
+290 VFQNVAGNNRVVLI
-304 EVYDVSMEPSYA
+304 EVYDVSVEPSYA

-324 EASTVNIFPLE
+324 EATTVTVFPLE

-362 PDIDFS
+362 PDADFS

-462 YPGSSY
+462 YPGSNY

-502 CVNDCVWEGDTDGDG
+502 CVNNCVWEGDTDGNG

-558 NGKNIKHADANGDG
+558 SGKNIKHADANGDG
-572 IVTVVD
+572 IVTVLD
-578 TNSISEYYNQLSNF
+578 TNSISDYYNQLSNF

-690 DGLPSSGHGII
+690 DGLPSSGYGII

-706 IVEDEAI
+706 IVEDEAQ

-738 SSYYMPEAAVR
+738 NSYYMPEAAVR

-770 PNPTSDILSIDLP
+770 PNPTSDILRIDLP

-802 LVNKSNSIINLG
+802 LVNKSNSTINLG

>member
-1 MINFIL
+1 MFNFDL
-7 LCNETYD
+7 LCIETYA
-14 FTDEEMK
+14 FTVEEMK

-27 LMFTMVLSLCQLA
+27 LMCTLVLSLCQLA
-40 MSQSNPTLVRDRIVR
+40 MSQSNPTLVRDRIVK

-98 FKAFITADF
+98 FKAFITANF

-116 WYASTNNFPFIEP
+116 WYAYSTNFPFVEP

-144 AKVDVVTIDNS
+144 AKVDVVTIGNS
-155 TTTVEIYPLVN
+155 ITSVEIYPLVN
-166 DFGEFAPLTLF
+166 DFGEFAPLTLS

-190 DSNTIIYTVA
+190 DSSTIIYTVA
-200 DSNMDYLMYTIT
+200 DTNIDYVMYTIT

-268 DSISD
+268 DSISE

-290 VFQNVAGSNRVALI
+290 VFHNIDGNNRVALI
-304 EVYDVSMEPSYA
+304 EVYDVSVEPSYA

-324 EASTVNIFPLE
+324 EATTVNISPLE
-335 NDIKDTYPIIDISS
+335 NDIKDTYPIIEISS
-349 ELDYVSPGVYSYM
+349 ELDYVSPGVYSYT
-362 PDIDFS
+362 PDVDFS

-462 YPGSSY
+462 YPGSNY

-486 YEVEIEVV
+486 YEVQIEVV

-502 CVNDCVWEGDTDGDG
+502 CVNDCVWEGDTDGNG

-558 NGKNIKHADANGDG
+558 SGKNIKHADANGDG

-578 TNSISEYYNQLSNF
+578 TNSISDYYNQLNNF

-690 DGLPSSGHGII
+690 DGLPSSGYGII

-749 IQYVNEG
+749 IQYVNDG
-756 VKDEKL
+756 VKDEKF

-770 PNPTSDILSIDLP
+770 PNPTSDIFRIDLP

>member
-1 MINFIL
+1 MINFDLI
-7 LCNETYD
+7 CNEICA

-27 LMFTMVLSLCQLA
+27 LMCTMVLSLCQLA
-40 MSQSNPTLVRDRIVR
+40 MSQSNPTLVRDRIVK

-98 FKAFITADF
+98 FKAFITANF

-116 WYASTNNFPFIEP
+116 WYASSNNFPFIEP

-155 TTTVEIYPLVN
+155 ITSVEIYPLVN
-166 DFGEFAPLTLF
+166 DFGEFAPLTLS

-200 DSNMDYLMYTIT
+200 DTNMDYLMYTIT

-260 QNPAQGAL
+260 QSPAQGAL
-268 DSISD
+268 DSISE

-290 VFQNVAGSNRVALI
+290 VFQNVAGNNRVALI
-304 EVYDVSMEPSYA
+304 EVYDVSVEPSYA

-324 EASTVNIFPLE
+324 EATTVTVFPLE

-362 PDIDFS
+362 PDVDFS

-462 YPGSSY
+462 YPGSNY

-502 CVNDCVWEGDTDGDG
+502 CVNDCVWEGDTDGNG

-558 NGKNIKHADANGDG
+558 SGKNIKHADANGDG

-690 DGLPSSGHGII
+690 DGLPSSGYGII

-706 IVEDEAI
+706 IVEDEAQ

-738 SSYYMPEAAVR
+738 NSYYMPEAAVR

-770 PNPTSDILSIDLP
+770 PNPTSDILRIDLP

-793 LTDITGKSI
+793 LTDITGNSI

>member
-1 MINFIL
+1 MINFEF
-7 LCNETYD
+7 LCIETCA
-14 FTDEEMK
+14 FTDEDMK
-21 RVKMIF
+21 RSKMIF
-27 LMFTMVLSLCQLA
+27 LMCTMVFSLCQLA
-40 MSQSNPTLVRDRIVR
+40 MSQSNPTLVRDRIVK

-98 FKAFITADF
+98 FKAFITANF

-116 WYASTNNFPFIEP
+116 WYASSNNFPFIEP

-155 TTTVEIYPLVN
+155 ITSVEIYPLAN

-190 DSNTIIYTVA
+190 DSNTIIYSVA

-260 QNPAQGAL
+260 QNPTQGVL

-290 VFQNVAGSNRVALI
+290 VFHNVAGSNRVALI
-304 EVYDVSMEPSYA
+304 EVYDVSLEPSYA

-324 EASTVNIFPLE
+324 EASIVNIFPLE

-462 YPGSSY
+462 YPGSNY

-494 SVDSDECF
+494 SVDSYECF
-502 CVNDCVWEGDTDGDG
+502 CVNDCVWEGDTDGNG

-532 ISGAPR
+532 ISGSPR

-558 NGKNIKHADANGDG
+558 SGKNIKHADANGDG

-578 TNSISEYYNQLSNF
+578 TNSISDYYNQLSNF

-690 DGLPSSGHGII
+690 DGLPSSGYGII

-706 IVEDEAI
+706 IVEDEAQ

-770 PNPTSDILSIDLP
+770 PNPTSDILRIDLP

-802 LVNKSNSIINLG
+802 LVNKSNSKINLG

>member
-1 MINFIL
+1 MINFDL
-7 LCNETYD
+7 LCNETYA

-27 LMFTMVLSLCQLA
+27 LMCTMVLSLCQLA
-40 MSQSNPTLVRDRIVR
+40 MSQSNPTLVRDRIVN

-98 FKAFITADF
+98 FKAFITANF

-116 WYASTNNFPFIEP
+116 WYASSNNFPFIEP

-155 TTTVEIYPLVN
+155 ITSVEIYPLVN
-166 DFGEFAPLTLF
+166 DFGEFAPLTLS

-200 DSNMDYLMYTIT
+200 DTNMDYLMYTIT

-248 LIVLPFGDLEEI
+248 LVVLPFGDLEEI
-260 QNPAQGAL
+260 QSPAQGAL
-268 DSISD
+268 DSISE

-290 VFQNVAGSNRVALI
+290 VFQNVAGNNRVALI
-304 EVYDVSMEPSYA
+304 EVYDVSVEPSYA

-324 EASTVNIFPLE
+324 EATTVTVFPLE

-362 PDIDFS
+362 PDADFS

-462 YPGSSY
+462 YPGSNY

-502 CVNDCVWEGDTDGDG
+502 CVNDCVWEGDTDGNG

-558 NGKNIKHADANGDG
+558 SGKNIKHADANGDG
-572 IVTVVD
+572 IVSVLD
-578 TNSISEYYNQLSNF
+578 TNSISDYYNQLSNF

-638 LAFSVQVGGGFADSA
+638 LAFSIQVGGGFADSA

-690 DGLPSSGHGII
+690 DGLPSSGYGII

-706 IVEDEAI
+706 IVEDEAQ

-738 SSYYMPEAAVR
+738 NSYYMPEAAVR

-770 PNPTSDILSIDLP
+770 PNPTSDILRIDLP

-802 LVNKSNSIINLG
+802 LVNKSNSTINLG

>member
-1 MINFIL
+1 MINFDL
-7 LCNETYD
+7 LCNETYA

-27 LMFTMVLSLCQLA
+27 LMCTMVLSLCQLA
-40 MSQSNPTLVRDRIVR
+40 MSQSNPTLVRDRIVK

-98 FKAFITADF
+98 FKAFITANF

-116 WYASTNNFPFIEP
+116 WYASSNNFPFIEP

-155 TTTVEIYPLVN
+155 ITSVEIYPLVN
-166 DFGEFAPLTLF
+166 DFGEFAPLTLS

-190 DSNTIIYTVA
+190 DSNTLIYTVA
-200 DSNMDYLMYTIT
+200 DTNMDYLMYTIT

-268 DSISD
+268 DSVSE

-290 VFQNVAGSNRVALI
+290 VFQNVAGNNRVALI
-304 EVYDVSMEPSYA
+304 EVYDVSVEPSYA

-324 EASTVNIFPLE
+324 EATTVTVFPLE

-362 PDIDFS
+362 PDVDFS

-462 YPGSSY
+462 YPGSNY

-502 CVNDCVWEGDTDGDG
+502 CVNNCVWEGDTDGNG

-558 NGKNIKHADANGDG
+558 SGKNIKHADANGDG
-572 IVTVVD
+572 IVTVLD
-578 TNSISEYYNQLSNF
+578 TNSISDYYNQLSNF

-690 DGLPSSGHGII
+690 DGLPSSGYGII

-706 IVEDEAI
+706 IVEDEAQ

-738 SSYYMPEAAVR
+738 NSYYMPEAAVR

-770 PNPTSDILSIDLP
+770 PNPTSDILRIDLP

-802 LVNKSNSIINLG
+802 LVNKSNSTINLG

>member
-1 MINFIL
+1 MINFDLI
-7 LCNETYD
+7 CNEICVY
-14 FTDEEMK
+14 TDEEMK

-27 LMFTMVLSLCQLA
+27 LMCTMVLSLCQLA
-40 MSQSNPTLVRDRIVR
+40 MSQSNPTLVRDRIVK

-98 FKAFITADF
+98 FKAFITANF

-116 WYASTNNFPFIEP
+116 WYASSNNFPFIEP

-155 TTTVEIYPLVN
+155 ITSVEIYPLVN
-166 DFGEFAPLTLF
+166 DFGEFAPLTLS

-190 DSNTIIYTVA
+190 DSNTLIYTVA
-200 DSNMDYLMYTIT
+200 DTNMDYLMYTIT

-248 LIVLPFGDLEEI
+248 LIVLPFGDLKEI

-268 DSISD
+268 DSVSE

-290 VFQNVAGSNRVALI
+290 VFQNVAGNNRVALI
-304 EVYDVSMEPSYA
+304 EVYDVSVEPSYA

-324 EASTVNIFPLE
+324 EATTVTVFPLE

-362 PDIDFS
+362 PDADFS

-462 YPGSSY
+462 YPGSNY

-502 CVNDCVWEGDTDGDG
+502 CVNDCVWEGDTDGNG

-558 NGKNIKHADANGDG
+558 SGKNIKHADANGDG
-572 IVTVVD
+572 IVSVLD
-578 TNSISEYYNQLSNF
+578 TNSISDYYNQLSNF

-690 DGLPSSGHGII
+690 DGLPSSGYGII

-706 IVEDEAI
+706 IVEDEAQ

-738 SSYYMPEAAVR
+738 NSYYMPEAAVR

-770 PNPTSDILSIDLP
+770 PNPTSDILRIDLP

-802 LVNKSNSIINLG
+802 LVNKSNSTINLG